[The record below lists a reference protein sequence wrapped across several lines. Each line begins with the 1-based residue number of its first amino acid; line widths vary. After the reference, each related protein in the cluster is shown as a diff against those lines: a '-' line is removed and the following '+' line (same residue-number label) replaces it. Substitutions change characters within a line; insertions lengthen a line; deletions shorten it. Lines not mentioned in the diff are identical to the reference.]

1 MQLHDDWFSMH
12 RKLRL
17 LMVVRVWCASF
28 LFALP
33 RRSRQ
38 PPATVRS
45 PALYDDQVLARCRGL
60 SCIRNCFQFHSASVK
75 GYTVICP
82 MPSDVSG
89 FCQPCTRARTVLQLS
104 APGLMPLL
112 PLPSSILVESLL
124 PWLHAGSVFRLAT
137 TARFDDP
144 LLATFTS
151 QARTALQELP
161 TAFEDVLLTGMNVP
175 VFEHRRVPRL
185 ILVPSAPEQA
195 TTAEK
200 VRAFAAI
207 RYNLLEERPGEFERH
222 MLQAWMSARVD
233 RCFVACALT

>member
-1 MQLHDDWFSMH
+1 MSVDS
-12 RKLRL
+12 
-17 LMVVRVWCASF
+17 AS
-28 LFALP
+28 L
-33 RRSRQ
+33 
-38 PPATVRS
+38 
-45 PALYDDQVLARCRGL
+45 VLALERYCSSLLLASCRCSLCHRP
-60 SCIRNCFQFHSASVK
+60 I
-75 GYTVICP
+75 I
-82 MPSDVSG
+82 
-89 FCQPCTRARTVLQLS
+89 
-104 APGLMPLL
+104 
-112 PLPSSILVESLL
+112 VESLL

-161 TAFEDVLLTGMNVP
+161 IAFEDVLLTGMNVP

-222 MLQAWMSARVD
+222 MLQAWMALMVISRPPQRKKEVIII
-233 RCFVACALT
+233 ACPPLPFKKWFRTRPPGSVRGNWFLDLADYYYFFFPGGGGRLLLLF

>member
-1 MQLHDDWFSMH
+1 MF
-12 RKLRL
+12 
-17 LMVVRVWCASF
+17 VRVWCASF

-82 MPSDVSG
+82 MPSDVCG
-89 FCQPCTRARTVLQLS
+89 FCQPCTRARTVLQL
-104 APGLMPLL
+104 ATPGLMPLL
-112 PLPSSILVESLL
+112 PLPSSIIVESLL

-151 QARTALQELP
+151 QARTALQELAHRLRRCSTHWHERACLRTSTRASAHSGP
-161 TAFEDVLLTGMNVP
+161 ICPRTG
-175 VFEHRRVPRL
+175 
-185 ILVPSAPEQA
+185 
-195 TTAEK
+195 
-200 VRAFAAI
+200 
-207 RYNLLEERPGEFERH
+207 YN
-222 MLQAWMSARVD
+222 S
-233 RCFVACALT
+233 